1 MTVAKSLPKYR
12 FEIPATE
19 RVVVQDKPIGAG
31 HAPDRE
37 RLCRAH

>member
-1 MTVAKSLPKYR
+1 MTVAKYLPKYR
-12 FEIPATE
+12 YEMPVPR
-19 RVVVQDKPIGAG
+19 RVVVQDNPIGAG

>member
-1 MTVAKSLPKYR
+1 M
-12 FEIPATE
+12 PAAG
-19 RVVVQDKPIGAG
+19 RVVVQDWAIGAG

>member
-1 MTVAKSLPKYR
+1 MTVAKYLPKYR
-12 FEIPATE
+12 YEIPASR

>member
-1 MTVAKSLPKYR
+1 MTVAKYLPK
-12 FEIPATE
+12 FSNEIPVPR

>member
-1 MTVAKSLPKYR
+1 MTVSKYLPKYR
-12 FEIPATE
+12 SEIPTQV

>member
-1 MTVAKSLPKYR
+1 MTVAKTLPKYR
-12 FEIPATE
+12 FEIPSWS
-19 RVVVQDKPIGAG
+19 RVVVQDNAIGAG

>member
-1 MTVAKSLPKYR
+1 MTVAKYLPKYCY
-12 FEIPATE
+12 EIPVPG
-19 RVVVQDKPIGAG
+19 RVVVQDNPTGAG